1 VICSET
7 PKGMH
12 GNKPDQMW
20 QNNHFPPTRAK
31 VPMTLTTTFSV
42 SALPAQLIKHGRLL
56 CAGVVLGASLAA
68 TVPVLAQ
75 GAPQGMKIGFVST
88 ERILRDS
95 KPAQDAQ
102 KKIEAEFKRRDDELQ
117 NLANSLR
124 DQAQKF
130 DKDAPVL
137 AESERIRRQRQL
149 TDLDS
154 DLQRKRREFQE
165 DFNRRRNEEFT
176 IIIEKADAAIKQLA
190 EQQGYDLILQDAVTV
205 SPRVDI
211 TDQILKALGG

>member
-1 VICSET
+1 MKS
-7 PKGMH
+7 
-12 GNKPDQMW
+12 
-20 QNNHFPPTRAK
+20 
-31 VPMTLTTTFSV
+31 TTVFSL
-42 SALPAQLIKHGRLL
+42 SALFAYLKRSVL
-56 CAGVVLGASLAA
+56 CAGAVLLTAA
-68 TVPVLAQ
+68 TLAPAQ
-75 GAPQGMKIGFVST
+75 AQAQQAGVKIGFVST

-102 KKIEAEFKRRDDELQ
+102 KKIEAEFKQRDDELQ
-117 NLANSLR
+117 KLANNLR

-176 IIIEKADAAIKQLA
+176 AIIDKANEAIKKLA

-211 TDQILKALGG
+211 TEQILKSMGG